1 MTDRNFILH
10 TADDNPPPPTY
21 DIIYICQ
28 TLVPNYGLATITLCR
43 VTDPSIETEIFYF
56 ELIVFSLPFV
66 QRFVFVIFLGSN
78 QDLIDIFSSYK
89 RINSK
94 QRGIRSKIRVRIF
107 CARISADIYANR
119 ILEFYSSTRSFPS
132 AIRRRRKRK
141 S

>member
-28 TLVPNYGLATITLCR
+28 TLVPNYGLATITLRR

-89 RINSK
+89 
-94 QRGIRSKIRVRIF
+94 
-107 CARISADIYANR
+107 
-119 ILEFYSSTRSFPS
+119 LE
-132 AIRRRRKRK
+132 
-141 S
+141 

>member
-28 TLVPNYGLATITLCR
+28 TLVPNYGLATITLRR

-66 QRFVFVIFLGSN
+66 QRFVFVIFLDSN

-89 RINSK
+89 
-94 QRGIRSKIRVRIF
+94 
-107 CARISADIYANR
+107 
-119 ILEFYSSTRSFPS
+119 LE
-132 AIRRRRKRK
+132 
-141 S
+141 